1 MPVITDPEITRGRL
15 MAVRENMRRE
25 GIDVCVVTTDDF
37 HQSEYSGAYF
47 QTRRYLTGF
56 TGSAGTLV
64 LGKDDAALFTDGRYF
79 LQAAL
84 QIKDTG
90 ITLMKMGQ
98 EGVPDMMQYL
108 AEKRKESAVI
118 GFDGRTVAYRM
129 GERMAEIFNGHVR
142 EDFDPVRGLWEDR
155 PPFPENAVYE
165 LPERF
170 TGESRR
176 AKLTRIRSV
185 LQQSGCGATLV
196 ASLDDIAWTLNL
208 RGDDVACNPVFMA
221 YLWIGSKT
229 AVLFAG
235 EKAFSQEI
243 REKLAAD
250 GIALRPYSAA
260 YEDIRRLAAEE
271 QCVLLDPRRTNF
283 RLFSIIAGECG
294 VYQAENPSV
303 MMKAVKNDTE
313 IACLKD
319 IHADDGVAVFR
330 FSLWLKDQ
338 MRRMAAGEDICITE
352 LDAAEKLDSMRARI
366 PDFIELSFPTIS
378 AYGVNGAQLHYA
390 PTKENCARLRPEGML
405 LIDSGGQYYRG
416 TTDITRTWAL
426 GPVSEDMKRHF
437 TLTLAGMLALGD
449 AHFLKGVD
457 GYGLDILARAPLW
470 NEHVDYRCGT
480 GHGVGFCLN
489 VHEAPNGFRWHRIR
503 GVNELA
509 VQEPGMITSDE
520 PGVYVDGKYGI
531 RIENLM
537 LCEKDLTNEYGTWLR
552 FRFLTMVPID
562 RDLID
567 KKYLRAEDLDRLNAY
582 HRQVYETLAPKL
594 TEDERAILAGQTA
607 PM

>member
-1 MPVITDPEITRGRL
+1 MPVITDPEIIRDRL
-15 MAVRENMRRE
+15 TAVRENMQRE
-25 GIDVCVVTTDDF
+25 GVDVCVVPTDDF

-64 LGKDDAALFTDGRYF
+64 LSADDAALFTDGRYF
-79 LQAAL
+79 VQAAL
-84 QIKDTG
+84 QIKGTG

-108 AEKRKESAVI
+108 AGKSGGDRVI
-118 GFDGRTVAYRM
+118 GFDGRTVAY
-129 GERMAEIFNGHVR
+129 GSGARMAEIFGGHVR
-142 EDFDPVRGLWEDR
+142 ADFDPVKGLWPDR
-155 PPFPENAVYE
+155 PPFPDSAVYE
-165 LPERF
+165 LPERW
-170 TGESRR
+170 TGESRSS
-176 AKLTRIRSV
+176 KLSRIRAAMAA
-185 LQQSGCGATLV
+185 SGCGASLV
-196 ASLDDIAWTLNL
+196 ASLDDIAWILNL
-208 RGDDVACNPVFMA
+208 RGNDVECNPVFMA
-221 YLWIGSKT
+221 YLWIGKET
-229 AVLFAG
+229 AVLFAN
-235 EKAFSQEI
+235 EDAFSAQIRGKLEADGVGLKPYADAYEEI
-243 REKLAAD
+243 RELA
-250 GIALRPYSAA
+250 GR
-260 YEDIRRLAAEE
+260 EH
-271 QCVLLDPRRTNF
+271 CVMLDPRRTNF
-283 RLFSIIAGECG
+283 RLVSIVAGECG
-294 VYQAENPSV
+294 VYQCENPSV
-303 MMKAVKNDTE
+303 LMKAVKNDTE
-313 IACLKD
+313 TACLKD
-319 IHADDGVAVFR
+319 VHADDGAAVFR

-352 LDAAEKLDSMRARI
+352 LDAADKLDSLRAQI

-378 AYGVNGAQLHYA
+378 AYGANAAQLHYA

-405 LIDSGGQYYRG
+405 LVDSGGQYRRG

-437 TLTLAGMLALGD
+437 TLTLAGMLALGN

-457 GYGLDILARAPLW
+457 GYGLDILARGPLW

-489 VHEAPNGFRWHRIR
+489 VHESPNGFRWHRIR

-509 VQEPGMITSDE
+509 VQEPGMVTSDE
-520 PGVYVDGKYGI
+520 PGVYVDGQYGI

-537 LCEKDLTNEYGTWLR
+537 LCEKDLTNEYGTWLK
-552 FRFLTMVPID
+552 FRFLTMVPVD

-567 KKYLRAEDLDRLNAY
+567 KKYLRQEDVTRLNAY

-594 TEDERAILAGQTA
+594 TEEERTQLAVQTA
-607 PM
+607 PI